1 MCIVVNCLYVFSE
14 IFSEGYVEKE
24 GVPRGKS
31 VWAQDHK
38 WRQSSRAPAVKLAE
52 RCLLS
57 TTNLLV
63 LFHHHPGSA
72 STPKFNPSQRLGHLS
87 FFLPSLLSGH
97 GHEDQGKGSYCTF
110 RLSARC

>member
-38 WRQSSRAPAVKLAE
+38 WRQSSRAL
-52 RCLLS
+52 
-57 TTNLLV
+57 
-63 LFHHHPGSA
+63 
-72 STPKFNPSQRLGHLS
+72 Q
-87 FFLPSLLSGH
+87 
-97 GHEDQGKGSYCTF
+97 
-110 RLSARC
+110 